1 MSENITEQPTSGINV
16 VPDQA
21 AQNDA
26 ENLQKQQDLRK
37 LEDEIRMLRQVLN
50 DKVKQSRQMRMDLGL
65 ATPLDNI
72 DSMAKNLEDGINKVA
87 EDVTQTDAYKKT
99 SETLVGFGQV
109 AGEGLS
115 VAGAAIGAKFSQIQ
129 QSDSF
134 SKLSANASTF
144 GTNLLDTVTSIGKP
158 KMQQEFNEGAN

>member
-1 MSENITEQPTSGINV
+1 MSENITEQPTGGINV
-16 VPDQA
+16 VPDAA
-21 AQNDA
+21 AQQDS
-26 ENLQKQQDLRK
+26 EQLQKQQELRK

-50 DKVKQSRQMRMDLGL
+50 DKVKQSRQMRIDLGL

-72 DSMAKNLEDGINKVA
+72 DNMAKNLEDGINKVA
-87 EDVTQTDAYKKT
+87 EDVAQTDAYKKT
-99 SETLVGFGQV
+99 SQTLAGFGQV

-144 GTNLLDTVTSIGKP
+144 GSNLLVSIDFFFKRSSFF
-158 KMQQEFNEGAN
+158 EFNFFFF